1 MEENQRVKGSRAAY
15 RSHVTRTFRKI
26 DEIMEKEDPLPDPQV
41 AKLTSMLEQLTQKK
55 EVLYQLN
62 TQVAAAIQIPSE
74 LEAEILEAEEIQD
87 TIIEYMSIIKHRL
100 RPKRPSVEPTR
111 TLDATAPEFAPTRT
125 SVTTDTPPI
134 AATREPVNRLPKL
147 TLPIFSGDP
156 LMWQPFRD
164 SFDSA
169 IHNCPALSKVQ
180 KFNYLKAQLQGD
192 ASRAIAGLPLT
203 EANYDHAIALLTQ
216 RYGQSHKIV
225 QAHMQALL
233 EINIPTNT
241 LSSLQLYYDTIESH
255 IRGLAA
261 LGKTEES
268 YGTMLVPIILGKL
281 PSDVRRNLAREHGN
295 AEWTISQVKEAIL
308 KEISILECGL
318 PSSKG
323 GVFDVYNSTITTT
336 LHASTNGRQ
345 LQPPH
350 QGNKKNTCVFC
361 KGPHFSARCDVV
373 RDAQQRLDIVRKGK
387 HCFNCL
393 GHHRVSQLVL
403 KRIAIFT
410 IRIFGLQ
417 NERISINL

>member
-1 MEENQRVKGSRAAY
+1 M
-15 RSHVTRTFRKI
+15 
-26 DEIMEKEDPLPDPQV
+26 
-41 AKLTSMLEQLTQKK
+41 
-55 EVLYQLN
+55 N
-62 TQVAAAIQIPSE
+62 TQVAAAIQTPSE

-87 TIIEYMSIIKHRL
+87 TIIEYMSISKHRL
-100 RPKRPSVEPTR
+100 RLKSPSVEPTP

-125 SVTTDTPPI
+125 SVMTDTPPM

-156 LMWQPFRD
+156 LVWQPFHD

-233 EINIPTNT
+233 EINTPTNT

-281 PSDVRRNLAREHGN
+281 PSDVCRNLAREHGN

-308 KEISILECGL
+308 KEISILDCGL

-323 GVFDVYNSTITTT
+323 DVFDIYNSAITTILSMPAPMDANHNLLIKVIIKRHVCFAKGHIF
-336 LHASTNGRQ
+336 LH
-345 LQPPH
+345 
-350 QGNKKNTCVFC
+350 
-361 KGPHFSARCDVV
+361 VV
-373 RDAQQRLDIVRKGK
+373 MLYGMLSSD
-387 HCFNCL
+387 
-393 GHHRVSQLVL
+393 
-403 KRIAIFT
+403 
-410 IRIFGLQ
+410 
-417 NERISINL
+417 

>member
-15 RSHVTRTFRKI
+15 RSHVMRTFRKI

-100 RPKRPSVEPTR
+100 RPKSPSVEPTR

-125 SVTTDTPPI
+125 SVTTDTPPM

-203 EANYDHAIALLTQ
+203 EANYDHVIALLTQ

-241 LSSLQLYYDTIESH
+241 LSSLQL
-255 IRGLAA
+255 
-261 LGKTEES
+261 
-268 YGTMLVPIILGKL
+268 
-281 PSDVRRNLAREHGN
+281 
-295 AEWTISQVKEAIL
+295 
-308 KEISILECGL
+308 
-318 PSSKG
+318 
-323 GVFDVYNSTITTT
+323 
-336 LHASTNGRQ
+336 
-345 LQPPH
+345 
-350 QGNKKNTCVFC
+350 
-361 KGPHFSARCDVV
+361 
-373 RDAQQRLDIVRKGK
+373 
-387 HCFNCL
+387 
-393 GHHRVSQLVL
+393 
-403 KRIAIFT
+403 
-410 IRIFGLQ
+410 
-417 NERISINL
+417 